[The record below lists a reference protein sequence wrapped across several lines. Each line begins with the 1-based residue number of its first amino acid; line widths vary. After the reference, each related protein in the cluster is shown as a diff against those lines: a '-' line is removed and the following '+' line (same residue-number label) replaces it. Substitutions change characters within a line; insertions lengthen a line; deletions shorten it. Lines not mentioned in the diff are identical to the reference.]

1 MPLQATGA
9 SPAQLMLGRQIRSTL
24 PTLEENLQPAWPDLQ
39 KVRQTDSRAKLRY
52 SQTYNARYK
61 ARPLPELQPGT
72 CVSVKL
78 DNERGWTKCAT
89 VVRKCHTP
97 LSYIVQTEQG
107 ELRTNRH
114 HLRPICGG
122 PQTTQREQVPLGHN
136 THTNKDSDTLV
147 TYPRPDILT
156 QGDQGPVTTI
166 STVLVFPETQ
176 RSSGRAVKPPDRYG
190 EYV

>member
-1 MPLQATGA
+1 MAG
-9 SPAQLMLGRQIRSTL
+9 PAES
-24 PTLEENLQPAWPDLQ
+24 AADC
-39 KVRQTDSRAKLRY
+39 RAKLRY
-52 SQTYNARYK
+52 SKTYNARYK

-72 CVSVKL
+72 RVSVKL

-122 PQTTQREQVPLGHN
+122 PQTTQREQVPLGNN
-136 THTNKDSDTLV
+136 THKQGQQHIGD
-147 TYPRPDILT
+147 LT
-156 QGDQGPVTTI
+156 KT
-166 STVLVFPETQ
+166 
-176 RSSGRAVKPPDRYG
+176 
-190 EYV
+190 